1 MTSLKI
7 IFRFLPLGIVLLI
20 AIYNS
25 LNDYKYIEAEESI
38 VKPQV
43 SRHRRAINLK
53 TILRYCKFNQY
64 YDQEEGRCLGV
75 PGGGKVLHVENG
87 QSCGINI
94 LKPHCTS
101 SLYYYICKRDKSI
114 LAQCAN
120 RQIFDNRLQRC
131 AYYDSSKLTPSTIQL
146 NDHEYYE
153 HVNVSKFPVPNCTAL
168 GQFPVPDHC
177 SMFYTCDTN
186 GHRLHQSVFKCP
198 RNMGYQPSR
207 RVCAVM
213 SDCENNDSIDSVCV
227 SDALDENVES
237 LNSKEITEENV
248 KEISE
253 ESEIR
258 NVNNSASKREENIN
272 FRLYDIISTTP
283 ESITG
288 NTLSVNNYGDN
299 DGDLYEASSSSTQP
313 IQDISV
319 SDSET
324 SMLKQALTTTES
336 AREVQNEKSDLISP
350 LYLQITSPP
359 TVELDD
365 NEPYS
370 IITPMT
376 STPVYSTDMKN
387 SNIDSETAD
396 ITPFSTVSY
405 ISKLDERMQNITTE
419 QYNNY
424 ETMTLPN
431 SNTETLD
438 LYSPSTISNT
448 PEFSSINDKSL
459 NVDEEKLDVT
469 EAIDLY
475 QTSTIS
481 NVPSE
486 PSLIVDTSSKSGEE
500 TQDAITEE
508 YRNNDD
514 AITTLSN
521 SNTEAINLYPTSTI
535 NTVSEFSPIS
545 ETSSKL
551 YEVMQNAATEQ
562 YGNDDGIMTSPNSN
576 SEIVDQS
583 PIPILSGIFATTESP
598 RDYFDTST
606 SASAI
611 LSSQADINDNQYA
624 KELFKTFP
632 SIDSKLI
639 DPDLDTPEAIENV
652 STGYSFEHTDT
663 LDLASTTKSTL
674 TLEHITASMDITT
687 ITPIIQNLSAISD
700 TDLVTQND
708 KDNTEASP
716 FEQDVLLKNN

>member
-1 MTSLKI
+1 MQ
-7 IFRFLPLGIVLLI
+7 
-20 AIYNS
+20 
-25 LNDYKYIEAEESI
+25 YIEAEESI
-38 VKPQV
+38 VQPQV
-43 SRHRRAINLK
+43 SRHRRAINPK
-53 TILRYCKFNQY
+53 TVLRYCKFNQY

-87 QSCGINI
+87 RSCGINI
-94 LKPHCTS
+94 LKSHCTS

-131 AYYDSSKLTPSTIQL
+131 AYYDSSKLTPSTIQP

-198 RNMGYQPSR
+198 RNTGYQPNR

-227 SDALDENVES
+227 PDALDENIES

-258 NVNNSASKREENIN
+258 NVNDSASKREENIN
-272 FRLYDIISTTP
+272 FRTYDIISTTP

-288 NTLSVNNYGDN
+288 NALSVNNYGDN
-299 DGDLYEASSSSTQP
+299 DGDLYEASLPTQP

-324 SMLKQALTTTES
+324 SMLKQALTPTES

-359 TVELDD
+359 TIELDD
-365 NEPYS
+365 NEPHS
-370 IITPMT
+370 IITPIT
-376 STPVYSTDMKN
+376 STPVYNTDMKN

-396 ITPFSTVSY
+396 ITSFSTVSY
-405 ISKLDERMQNITTE
+405 TSKLDERMQDITTE

-424 ETMTLPN
+424 EIMTLPN

-438 LYSPSTISNT
+438 LYSSSTISNI
-448 PEFSSINDKSL
+448 PEFSSINDESL
-459 NVDEEKLDVT
+459 NIDEEKRDVT
-469 EAIDLY
+469 GAIDLY

-481 NVPSE
+481 NVPE
-486 PSLIVDTSSKSGEE
+486 PSLIVDTPSKLGEE
-500 TQDAITEE
+500 TQDTTTEE

-514 AITTLSN
+514 AIMTLPN

-551 YEVMQNAATEQ
+551 YEAMQNAATEQ

-576 SEIVDQS
+576 SEIVDQNPTS
-583 PIPILSGIFATTESP
+583 ILSGIFATTESP
-598 RDYFDTST
+598 RDDFGTSTST
-606 SASAI
+606 SAI
-611 LSSQADINDNQYA
+611 LSPQADINDDQYA
-624 KELFKTFP
+624 KELFKTSP
-632 SIDSKLI
+632 SVDSKLI

-652 STGYSFEHTDT
+652 STGSIYSFEHTDT

-674 TLEHITASMDITT
+674 TLEHIIASMDITT
-687 ITPIIQNLSAISD
+687 ITPIIQNLPAISD
-700 TDLVTQND
+700 TDLATQND
-708 KDNTEASP
+708 KDSTEAP
-716 FEQDVLLKNN
+716 YIEQDVPLKNN

>member
-1 MTSLKI
+1 MQ
-7 IFRFLPLGIVLLI
+7 
-20 AIYNS
+20 
-25 LNDYKYIEAEESI
+25 YIEAEESI

-43 SRHRRAINLK
+43 SRHRRAINPK
-53 TILRYCKFNQY
+53 TVLRYCKFNQY

-87 QSCGINI
+87 RSCGINI

-131 AYYDSSKLTPSTIQL
+131 AYYDSSKLTPSTIQP

-198 RNMGYQPSR
+198 RNTGYQPNR
-207 RVCAVM
+207 KVCAVM
-213 SDCENNDSIDSVCV
+213 PDCENNDSVDSVCV
-227 SDALDENVES
+227 PDAPGENVES

-248 KEISE
+248 KEATEISE
-253 ESEIR
+253 GSETR
-258 NVNNSASKREENIN
+258 DVNDSASKREENIN
-272 FRLYDIISTTP
+272 FRTYDDIISTTP

-299 DGDLYEASSSSTQP
+299 DGDLYEASSLPMQP

-319 SDSET
+319 SDGSET
-324 SMLKQALTTTES
+324 SMLKQALTPTES
-336 AREVQNEKSDLISP
+336 AREVQNEKYDLISP
-350 LYLQITSPP
+350 LNLQITSPP

-365 NEPYS
+365 NEPHS

-387 SNIDSETAD
+387 SNIDSEIAD

-405 ISKLDERMQNITTE
+405 TSKLDARDITTE

-424 ETMTLPN
+424 ETVTLPN

-459 NVDEEKLDVT
+459 NVDEEKRDVT
-469 EAIDLY
+469 GAIDLY

-481 NVPSE
+481 NVPES
-486 PSLIVDTSSKSGEE
+486 SLIVDTPSKLSEE
-500 TQDAITEE
+500 TQDTTTEE

-514 AITTLSN
+514 GIMTLPN

-535 NTVSEFSPIS
+535 NNVPEFSPIS

-551 YEVMQNAATEQ
+551 YEETQSAATEQ

-576 SEIVDQS
+576 SEMVNQN
-583 PIPILSGIFATTESP
+583 PILSGISATTESP
-598 RDYFDTST
+598 RDDFDTST

-611 LSSQADINDNQYA
+611 LSPQADINDDQYA
-624 KELFKTFP
+624 KELFKTSP
-632 SIDSKLI
+632 SVDSKFI

-687 ITPIIQNLSAISD
+687 ITPMIQNLPVISD
-700 TDLVTQND
+700 TDLVTQNS
-708 KDNTEASP
+708 KDSTEASP
-716 FEQDVLLKNN
+716 FIEQDAPLINN